1 MPTKMKSSAKTKAA
15 KPLTVKKADSN
26 KVKGGFAGKPVE

>member
-1 MPTKMKSSAKTKAA
+1 MPTKTKSSAKTKAGQ
-15 KPLTVKKADSN
+15 PMTVKKADSN